1 MSEASGSRPKPN
13 RKNGKTHKKP
23 NGAKMKR
30 LTEKQQ
36 IQALEK
42 RALTFVSMAP
52 NEMLSE
58 SLSLYRNPQVIFL
71 NFQTSRYR
79 TSQNEG

>member
-13 RKNGKTHKKP
+13 KKNGKAHKKP

-58 SLSLYRNPQVIFL
+58 MLSVYRSPQVAFL
-71 NFQTSRYR
+71 NLQTSRYR
-79 TSQNEG
+79 TLQNGG